1 MVTAVLPRF
10 FVDKQTSQPQGS
22 RVIDWSNPITC
33 GLIGAFLPESPINFV
48 DGEQMYQ
55 DWLPPTQ
62 SVKAQSEG
70 KVLKNGIYTY
80 QPSSVTFP
88 YGYKFDLTQGAAL
101 LVASQSSAQNSNI
114 GIGRAS
120 ASGTQYW
127 GIGLHGGSF
136 NGAYGIWGTFNFT
149 PGSSGVSTLQKR
161 TVIINADGSTATL
174 YMDGGVVSSGAY
186 TMPAY
191 DSSVRNRC
199 FAFGSTAAG
208 QTSNTATIEPS
219 LGLVWNRP
227 LTENEVALLT
237 ANPWQVFRRPQRAY
251 TPLFDS
257 TPSPTSRTFFVPRK
271 KVMTSQPQGPAAAI
285 DWGNPITQGL
295 ASAYIP
301 TAAQYRSFDLAT
313 NTRDLTTNAD
323 FLPPYRPG
331 AAGFALDSTDTNY
344 VWSIQ
349 FDPVAL
355 RGYPKTGY
363 AAVTVFSLF
372 ESRTTNQFGV
382 IYGGGQDGTYYGR
395 LVVSSDATIAFI
407 AASNNATLHPKSPLV
422 ADTLYAATGIQSFTR
437 SYRALY
443 VNGHL
448 AETRTESINNLN
460 TGFIAGSIYNVQLRR
475 IKLYC
480 GYVWVRELSAA
491 EIKSLSD
498 NPWQIFKQDGLSLRV
513 AEDGKVYAPFM
524 S

>member
-1 MVTAVLPRF
+1 MSQYQTVSG
-10 FVDKQTSQPQGS
+10 VDVYGPNMGFTTGFGVS
-22 RVIDWSNPITC
+22 R
-33 GLIGAFLPESPINFV
+33 INFAV
-48 DGEQMYQ
+48 R
-55 DWLPPTQ
+55 T
-62 SVKAQSEG
+62 
-70 KVLKNGIYTY
+70 
-80 QPSSVTFP
+80 
-88 YGYKFDLTQGAAL
+88 GAVWRTAT
-101 LVASQSSAQNSNI
+101 S
-114 GIGRAS
+114 
-120 ASGTQYW
+120 
-127 GIGLHGGSF
+127 
-136 NGAYGIWGTFNFT
+136 
-149 PGSSGVSTLQKR
+149 GSSST
-161 TVIINADGSTATL
+161 DGI
-174 YMDGGVVSSGAY
+174 
-186 TMPAY
+186 
-191 DSSVRNRC
+191 
-199 FAFGSTAAG
+199 AAG
-208 QTSNTATIEPS
+208 QLAHVVCTASVAAGSILNIYINAVNKGGASFFSGSFVNDPNNFLS
-219 LGLVWNRP
+219 LLSRYVDGGGNNCAGIDMYLARVYNVAKSP
-227 LTENEVALLT
+227 TEIQALYKD
-237 ANPWQVFRRPQRAY
+237 PWGMFTQTQFLH
-251 TPLFDS
+251 TDS

-271 KVMTSQPQGPAAAI
+271 KIMTSQPQGPAAAI
-285 DWGNPITQGL
+285 DWGNPITRGL

-313 NTRDLTTNAD
+313 NTRDLTSNAD
-323 FLPPYRPG
+323 YLPPYRPG

-344 VWSIQ
+344 VWTIA

-355 RGYPKTGY
+355 RGYSKTGY
-363 AAVTVFSLF
+363 AALTVFSLF

-407 AASNNATLHPKSPLV
+407 AASNNATLHPKAPLV

-513 AEDGKVYAPFM
+513 AEEGKVYAPFM